1 MENNN
6 QTSMSSGHSSV
17 QPLVRASSVTKK
29 FGGFIALNNV
39 NLDIGPGERVGLIG
53 PNGSGKSTLVNCIS
67 GMLTIEAGKIELAG
81 ADISNL
87 QPHARVHAGIARSF
101 QIPRPFKSMSVLEN
115 IMVVLNFSG
124 NDRKEA
130 GDNRSTH
137 ERAMAVVHS
146 VGLTSKKDNISG
158 SLTQVELRKL
168 ELARAM
174 AANPRLLI
182 ADEALAG
189 LSGAEVDEILVL
201 IMGMKEKGVSVLLI
215 EHIMS
220 AVMQFSERLVVL
232 VAGNKIAD
240 GLPQDVINNPEVI
253 KAYLGE

>member
-1 MENNN
+1 MEN
-6 QTSMSSGHSSV
+6 QH
-17 QPLVRASSVTKK
+17 QPLVRVSDITKK
-29 FGGFIALNNV
+29 FGGFTALSNV
-39 NLDIGPGERVGLIG
+39 SLDIAPGERVGLIG

-67 GMLTIEAGKIELAG
+67 GMLEIDGGDILLNNTNISQLA
-81 ADISNL
+81 
-87 QPHARVHAGIARSF
+87 PHARVHAGIARSF

-115 IMVVLNFSG
+115 IKVVLTFSG
-124 NDRKEA
+124 NQRLDS
-130 GDNRSTH
+130 DDLRSTQ
-137 ERAMAVVHS
+137 ERAIAMVES
-146 VGLTSKKDNISG
+146 VGLAPKMYAISA

-174 AANPRLLI
+174 SANPKLLI

-189 LSGAEVDEILVL
+189 LSGAEVDEVLVV
-201 IMGMKEKGVSVLLI
+201 IMNMKSKGVSVLLI

-240 GLPQDVINNPEVI
+240 GNPQDVINNPEVI
-253 KAYLGE
+253 RAYLGE

>member
-1 MENNN
+1 MEN
-6 QTSMSSGHSSV
+6 QQ
-17 QPLVRASSVTKK
+17 QPLVRVSDITKK
-29 FGGFIALNNV
+29 FGGFTALSNV
-39 NLDIGPGERVGLIG
+39 SLDIAPGERVGLIG

-67 GMLTIEAGKIELAG
+67 GMLEIDGGDILLNNTNISQLA
-81 ADISNL
+81 
-87 QPHARVHAGIARSF
+87 PHARVHAGIARSF

-115 IMVVLNFSG
+115 IKVVLTFSG
-124 NDRKEA
+124 NQRLSSNES
-130 GDNRSTH
+130 RSTD
-137 ERAMAVVHS
+137 ERAIAMVES
-146 VGLTSKKDNISG
+146 VGLAPKMHAISA

-174 AANPRLLI
+174 SANPKLLI

-189 LSGAEVDEILVL
+189 LSGAEVDEVLVL
-201 IMGMKEKGVSVLLI
+201 IMNMKSKGVSVLLI

-240 GLPQDVINNPEVI
+240 GNPQDVINNPEVI
-253 KAYLGE
+253 RAYLGE

>member
-1 MENNN
+1 MEN
-6 QTSMSSGHSSV
+6 QH
-17 QPLVRASSVTKK
+17 QPLVRVSDITKK
-29 FGGFIALNNV
+29 FGGFTALSNV
-39 NLDIGPGERVGLIG
+39 SLDIAPGERVGLIG

-67 GMLTIEAGKIELAG
+67 GMLEIDGGDILLNNTNISQLA
-81 ADISNL
+81 
-87 QPHARVHAGIARSF
+87 PHARVHAGIARSF

-115 IMVVLNFSG
+115 IKVVLTFSG
-124 NDRKEA
+124 NQRLDSN
-130 GDNRSTH
+130 DLRSTE
-137 ERAMAVVHS
+137 ERAMAMVDS
-146 VGLTSKKDNISG
+146 VGLAAKMHAISA

-174 AANPRLLI
+174 SANPKLLI

-189 LSGAEVDEILVL
+189 LSGAEVDEVLVL
-201 IMGMKEKGVSVLLI
+201 IMNMKSKGVSVLLI

-240 GLPQDVINNPEVI
+240 GNPQDVINNPEVI
-253 KAYLGE
+253 RAYLGE

>member
-1 MENNN
+1 MEN
-6 QTSMSSGHSSV
+6 QH
-17 QPLVRASSVTKK
+17 QPLVRVSDITKK
-29 FGGFIALNNV
+29 FGGFTALTNV
-39 NLDIGPGERVGLIG
+39 SLDIAPGERVGLIG

-67 GMLTIEAGKIELAG
+67 GMLEIDGGDILLNNTNISQLA
-81 ADISNL
+81 
-87 QPHARVHAGIARSF
+87 PHARVHAGIARSF

-115 IMVVLNFSG
+115 IKVVLTFSG
-124 NDRKEA
+124 NQRLDSN
-130 GDNRSTH
+130 DLRSTQ
-137 ERAMAVVHS
+137 ERAIAMVES
-146 VGLTSKKDNISG
+146 VGLAPKMHAISA

-174 AANPRLLI
+174 SANPKLLI

-189 LSGAEVDEILVL
+189 LSGAEVDEVLVL
-201 IMGMKEKGVSVLLI
+201 IMNMKSKGVSVLLI

-240 GLPQDVINNPEVI
+240 GNPQDVINNPEVI
-253 KAYLGE
+253 RAYLGE

>member
-1 MENNN
+1 MEN
-6 QTSMSSGHSSV
+6 QH
-17 QPLVRASSVTKK
+17 QPLVRVSDITKK
-29 FGGFIALNNV
+29 FGGFTALSNV
-39 NLDIGPGERVGLIG
+39 SLDIAPGERVGLIG

-67 GMLTIEAGKIELAG
+67 GMLEIDGGDILLNNTNISQLA
-81 ADISNL
+81 
-87 QPHARVHAGIARSF
+87 PHARVHAGIARSF

-115 IMVVLNFSG
+115 IKVVLTFSG
-124 NDRKEA
+124 NQRLDSN
-130 GDNRSTH
+130 DLRSTQ
-137 ERAMAVVHS
+137 ERAIAMVES
-146 VGLTSKKDNISG
+146 VGLAPKMHAISA

-174 AANPRLLI
+174 SANPKLLI

-189 LSGAEVDEILVL
+189 LSGAEVDEVLVL
-201 IMGMKEKGVSVLLI
+201 IMNMKAKGVSVLLI

-240 GLPQDVINNPEVI
+240 GNPQDVINNPEVI
-253 KAYLGE
+253 RAYLGE

>member
-1 MENNN
+1 MEN
-6 QTSMSSGHSSV
+6 QH
-17 QPLVRASSVTKK
+17 QPLVRVSDITKK
-29 FGGFIALNNV
+29 FGGFTALSNV
-39 NLDIGPGERVGLIG
+39 SLDIAPGERVGLIG

-67 GMLTIEAGKIELAG
+67 GMLEIDGGDILLNNTNISQLA
-81 ADISNL
+81 
-87 QPHARVHAGIARSF
+87 PHARVHAGIARSF

-115 IMVVLNFSG
+115 IKVVLTFSG
-124 NDRKEA
+124 NQRLDFN
-130 GDNRSTH
+130 DLRSAE
-137 ERAMAVVHS
+137 ERAIAMVES
-146 VGLTSKKDNISG
+146 VGLTAKMHAISA

-174 AANPRLLI
+174 SANPKLLI

-189 LSGAEVDEILVL
+189 LSGAEVDEVLVL
-201 IMGMKEKGVSVLLI
+201 IMNMKSKGVSVLLI

-240 GLPQDVINNPEVI
+240 GNPQDVINNPEVI
-253 KAYLGE
+253 RAYLGE

>member
-1 MENNN
+1 MEN
-6 QTSMSSGHSSV
+6 QH
-17 QPLVRASSVTKK
+17 QPLVRVSDITKK
-29 FGGFIALNNV
+29 FGGFTALSNV
-39 NLDIGPGERVGLIG
+39 SLDIAPGERVGLIG

-67 GMLTIEAGKIELAG
+67 GMLEIDGGDILLNNTNISQLA
-81 ADISNL
+81 
-87 QPHARVHAGIARSF
+87 PHARVHAGIARSF

-115 IMVVLNFSG
+115 IKVVLTFSG
-124 NDRKEA
+124 NQRLDSN
-130 GDNRSTH
+130 DLRSTQ
-137 ERAMAVVHS
+137 ERAIAMVES
-146 VGLTSKKDNISG
+146 VGLAPKMHAISA

-174 AANPRLLI
+174 SANPKLLI

-189 LSGAEVDEILVL
+189 LSGAEVDEVLVL
-201 IMGMKEKGVSVLLI
+201 IMNMKSKGVSVLLI

-240 GLPQDVINNPEVI
+240 GNPQDVINNPEVI
-253 KAYLGE
+253 RAYLGE

>member
-1 MENNN
+1 MYLK
-6 QTSMSSGHSSV
+6 SMNLKGFKSF
-17 QPLVRASSVTKK
+17 ASSTT
-29 FGGFIALNNV
+29 LNFEQGITCV
-39 NLDIGPGERVGLIG
+39 VG

-67 GMLTIEAGKIELAG
+67 GMVDIDGGHILLNNTNISQLA
-81 ADISNL
+81 
-87 QPHARVHAGIARSF
+87 PHARVHAGIARSF

-115 IMVVLNFSG
+115 IKVVLTFSG
-124 NDRKEA
+124 NQRLDSNES
-130 GDNRSTH
+130 RSTD
-137 ERAMAVVHS
+137 ERAIAMVES
-146 VGLTSKKDNISG
+146 VGLAPKMHAISA

-174 AANPRLLI
+174 SANPKLLI

-189 LSGAEVDEILVL
+189 LSGAEVDEVLVL
-201 IMGMKEKGVSVLLI
+201 IMNMKAKGVSVLLI

-240 GLPQDVINNPEVI
+240 GNPQDVINNPEVI
-253 KAYLGE
+253 RAYLGE

>member
-1 MENNN
+1 MEN
-6 QTSMSSGHSSV
+6 QQ
-17 QPLVRASSVTKK
+17 QPLVRVSDITKK
-29 FGGFIALNNV
+29 FGGFTALSNV
-39 NLDIGPGERVGLIG
+39 SLDIAPGERVGLIG

-67 GMLTIEAGKIELAG
+67 GMLEIDGGDILLNNTNISQLA
-81 ADISNL
+81 
-87 QPHARVHAGIARSF
+87 PHARVHAGIARSF

-115 IMVVLNFSG
+115 IKVVLTFSG
-124 NDRKEA
+124 NQRLDSN
-130 GDNRSTH
+130 DLRSTQ
-137 ERAMAVVHS
+137 ERAIAMVES
-146 VGLTSKKDNISG
+146 VGLAPKMHAISA

-174 AANPRLLI
+174 SANPKLLI

-189 LSGAEVDEILVL
+189 LSGAEVDEVLVL
-201 IMGMKEKGVSVLLI
+201 IMNMKSKGVSVLLI

-240 GLPQDVINNPEVI
+240 GNPQDVINNPEVI
-253 KAYLGE
+253 RAYLGE

>member
-1 MENNN
+1 MEN
-6 QTSMSSGHSSV
+6 QH
-17 QPLVRASSVTKK
+17 QPLVRVSDITKK
-29 FGGFIALNNV
+29 FGGFTALSNV
-39 NLDIGPGERVGLIG
+39 SLDIAPGERVGLIG

-67 GMLTIEAGKIELAG
+67 GMVDIDGGHILLNNTNISQLA
-81 ADISNL
+81 
-87 QPHARVHAGIARSF
+87 PHARVHAGIARSF

-115 IMVVLNFSG
+115 IKVVLTFSG
-124 NDRKEA
+124 NQRLDSNES
-130 GDNRSTH
+130 RSKD
-137 ERAMAVVHS
+137 ERAIAMVES
-146 VGLTSKKDNISG
+146 VGLAPKMHAISA

-174 AANPRLLI
+174 SANPKLLI

-189 LSGAEVDEILVL
+189 LSGAEVDEVLVL
-201 IMGMKEKGVSVLLI
+201 IMNMKAKGVSVLLI

-240 GLPQDVINNPEVI
+240 GNPQDVINNPEVI
-253 KAYLGE
+253 RAYLGE

>member
-1 MENNN
+1 MEN
-6 QTSMSSGHSSV
+6 QH
-17 QPLVRASSVTKK
+17 QPLVRVSDITKK
-29 FGGFIALNNV
+29 FGGFTALSNV
-39 NLDIGPGERVGLIG
+39 SLDIAPGERVGLIG

-67 GMLTIEAGKIELAG
+67 GMLEIDGGDILLNNTNISQLA
-81 ADISNL
+81 
-87 QPHARVHAGIARSF
+87 PHARVHAGIARSF

-115 IMVVLNFSG
+115 IKVVLTFSG
-124 NDRKEA
+124 NQRLDSNES
-130 GDNRSTH
+130 RSTD
-137 ERAMAVVHS
+137 ERAIAMVES
-146 VGLTSKKDNISG
+146 VGLAPKMHAISA

-174 AANPRLLI
+174 SANPKLLI

-189 LSGAEVDEILVL
+189 LSGAEVDEVLVL
-201 IMGMKEKGVSVLLI
+201 IMNMKSKGVSVLLI

-240 GLPQDVINNPEVI
+240 GNPQDVINNPEVI
-253 KAYLGE
+253 RAYLGE

>member
-1 MENNN
+1 MENNQ
-6 QTSMSSGHSSV
+6 QTSSALVKASG
-17 QPLVRASSVTKK
+17 VTKK
-29 FGGFIALNNV
+29 FGGFTALNNV
-39 NLDIGPGERVGLIG
+39 DLVIAPGERLGLIG

-67 GMLTIEAGKIELAG
+67 GMLKIDGGSIQFAGN
-81 ADISNL
+81 DISNL
-87 QPHARVHAGIARSF
+87 APHARVHAGIARSF
-101 QIPRPFKSMSVLEN
+101 QIPRPFKSMTVIEN

-124 NDRKEA
+124 NDRKDA
-130 GDNRSTH
+130 NDHRSTE
-137 ERAMAVVHS
+137 ERALAIVNG
-146 VGLTSKKDNISG
+146 VGLQNKKDHISG

-174 AANPRLLI
+174 AANPQVLI

-189 LSGAEVDEILVL
+189 LSGAEVDEVLDL
-201 IMGMKEKGVSVLLI
+201 IMGMKEKGVSVLMI

-220 AVMQFSERLVVL
+220 AVMRFSERLVVL

>member
-1 MENNN
+1 MEN
-6 QTSMSSGHSSV
+6 QQ
-17 QPLVRASSVTKK
+17 QPLVRVSDITKK
-29 FGGFIALNNV
+29 FGGFTALSNV
-39 NLDIGPGERVGLIG
+39 SLDIAPGERVGLIG

-67 GMLTIEAGKIELAG
+67 GMVDIDGGHILLNNTNISLLA
-81 ADISNL
+81 
-87 QPHARVHAGIARSF
+87 PHARVHAGIARSF

-115 IMVVLNFSG
+115 IKVVLTFSG
-124 NDRKEA
+124 NQRLSSNES
-130 GDNRSTH
+130 RSTD
-137 ERAMAVVHS
+137 ERAIAMVES
-146 VGLTSKKDNISG
+146 VGLAPKMHAISA

-174 AANPRLLI
+174 SANPKLLI

-189 LSGAEVDEILVL
+189 LSGAEVDEVLVL
-201 IMGMKEKGVSVLLI
+201 IMNMKSKGVSVLLI

-240 GLPQDVINNPEVI
+240 GNPQDVINNPEVI
-253 KAYLGE
+253 RAYLGE

>member
-1 MENNN
+1 MEN
-6 QTSMSSGHSSV
+6 QH
-17 QPLVRASSVTKK
+17 QPLVRVSDITKK
-29 FGGFIALNNV
+29 FGGFTALSNV
-39 NLDIGPGERVGLIG
+39 SLDIAPGERVGLIG

-67 GMLTIEAGKIELAG
+67 GMVDIDGGHILLNNTNISQLA
-81 ADISNL
+81 
-87 QPHARVHAGIARSF
+87 PHARVHAGIARSF

-115 IMVVLNFSG
+115 IKVVLTFSG
-124 NDRKEA
+124 NQRLDSNES
-130 GDNRSTH
+130 RSTD
-137 ERAMAVVHS
+137 ERAIAMVES
-146 VGLTSKKDNISG
+146 VGLAPKMHAISA

-174 AANPRLLI
+174 SANPKLLI

-189 LSGAEVDEILVL
+189 LSGAEVDEVLAL
-201 IMGMKEKGVSVLLI
+201 IMNMKAKGVSVLLI

-240 GLPQDVINNPEVI
+240 GNPQDVINNPEVI
-253 KAYLGE
+253 RAYLGE

>member
-1 MENNN
+1 MEN
-6 QTSMSSGHSSV
+6 QH
-17 QPLVRASSVTKK
+17 QPLVRVSDITKK
-29 FGGFIALNNV
+29 FGGFTALSNV
-39 NLDIGPGERVGLIG
+39 SLDIAPGERVGLIG

-67 GMLTIEAGKIELAG
+67 GMVDIDGGHILLNNTNISQLA
-81 ADISNL
+81 
-87 QPHARVHAGIARSF
+87 PHARVHAGIARSF

-115 IMVVLNFSG
+115 VKVVLTFSG
-124 NDRKEA
+124 NQRLDSNES
-130 GDNRSTH
+130 RSTD
-137 ERAMAVVHS
+137 ERAIAMVES
-146 VGLTSKKDNISG
+146 VGLAPKMHAISA

-174 AANPRLLI
+174 SANPKLLI

-189 LSGAEVDEILVL
+189 LSGAEVDEVLVL
-201 IMGMKEKGVSVLLI
+201 IMNMKAKGVSVLLI

-240 GLPQDVINNPEVI
+240 GNPQDVINNPEVI
-253 KAYLGE
+253 RAYLGE

>member
-1 MENNN
+1 MEN
-6 QTSMSSGHSSV
+6 QH
-17 QPLVRASSVTKK
+17 QPLVRVSDITKK
-29 FGGFIALNNV
+29 FGGFTALSNV
-39 NLDIGPGERVGLIG
+39 SLDIAPGERVGLIG

-67 GMLTIEAGKIELAG
+67 GMVDIDGGHILLNNTNISQLA
-81 ADISNL
+81 
-87 QPHARVHAGIARSF
+87 PHARVHAGIARSF

-115 IMVVLNFSG
+115 IKVVLTFSG
-124 NDRKEA
+124 NQRLDSNES
-130 GDNRSTH
+130 RSTD
-137 ERAMAVVHS
+137 ERAIAMVES
-146 VGLTSKKDNISG
+146 VGLAPKMHAISA

-174 AANPRLLI
+174 SANPKLLI

-189 LSGAEVDEILVL
+189 LSGAEVDEVLVL
-201 IMGMKEKGVSVLLI
+201 IMNMKAKGVSVLLI

-240 GLPQDVINNPEVI
+240 GNTQDVINNPEVI
-253 KAYLGE
+253 RAYLGE

>member
-1 MENNN
+1 MEN
-6 QTSMSSGHSSV
+6 QH
-17 QPLVRASSVTKK
+17 QPLVRVSDITKK
-29 FGGFIALNNV
+29 FGGFTALSNV
-39 NLDIGPGERVGLIG
+39 SLDIAPGERVGLIG

-67 GMLTIEAGKIELAG
+67 GMLEIDGGDILLNNTNISQLA
-81 ADISNL
+81 
-87 QPHARVHAGIARSF
+87 PHARVHAGIARSF

-115 IMVVLNFSG
+115 IKVVLTFSG
-124 NDRKEA
+124 NQRLDSN
-130 GDNRSTH
+130 DLRSTQ
-137 ERAMAVVHS
+137 ERAIATVES
-146 VGLTSKKDNISG
+146 VGLAPKMHAISA

-174 AANPRLLI
+174 SANPKLLI

-189 LSGAEVDEILVL
+189 LSGAEVDEVLVL
-201 IMGMKEKGVSVLLI
+201 IMNMKSKGVSVLLI

-240 GLPQDVINNPEVI
+240 GNPQDVINNPEVI
-253 KAYLGE
+253 RAYLGE

>member
-1 MENNN
+1 MEN
-6 QTSMSSGHSSV
+6 QH
-17 QPLVRASSVTKK
+17 QPLVRVSDITKK
-29 FGGFIALNNV
+29 FGGFTALSNV
-39 NLDIGPGERVGLIG
+39 SLDIAPGERVGLIG

-67 GMLTIEAGKIELAG
+67 GMLEIDGGDILLNNTNISQLA
-81 ADISNL
+81 
-87 QPHARVHAGIARSF
+87 PHARVHAGIARSF

-115 IMVVLNFSG
+115 IKVVLTFSG
-124 NDRKEA
+124 NQRLDS
-130 GDNRSTH
+130 DDLRSTQ
-137 ERAMAVVHS
+137 ERAIAMVES
-146 VGLTSKKDNISG
+146 VGLAPKMYAISA

-174 AANPRLLI
+174 SANPKLLI

-189 LSGAEVDEILVL
+189 LSGAEVDEVLVL
-201 IMGMKEKGVSVLLI
+201 IMNMKSKGVSVLLI

-240 GLPQDVINNPEVI
+240 GNPQDVINNQEVI
-253 KAYLGE
+253 RAYLGE

>member
-1 MENNN
+1 MEN
-6 QTSMSSGHSSV
+6 QH
-17 QPLVRASSVTKK
+17 QPLVRVSDITKK
-29 FGGFIALNNV
+29 FGGFTALSNV
-39 NLDIGPGERVGLIG
+39 SLDIAPGERVGLIG

-67 GMLTIEAGKIELAG
+67 GMLEIDGGDILLNNTNISQLA
-81 ADISNL
+81 
-87 QPHARVHAGIARSF
+87 PHARVHAGIARSF

-115 IMVVLNFSG
+115 IKVVLTFSG
-124 NDRKEA
+124 NQRLDSNES
-130 GDNRSTH
+130 RSTD
-137 ERAMAVVHS
+137 ERAIAMVES
-146 VGLTSKKDNISG
+146 VGLAPKMHAISA

-174 AANPRLLI
+174 SANPKLLI

-189 LSGAEVDEILVL
+189 LSGAEVDEVLVL
-201 IMGMKEKGVSVLLI
+201 IMNMKAKGVSVLLI

-240 GLPQDVINNPEVI
+240 GNPQDVINNPEVI
-253 KAYLGE
+253 RAYLGE